1 MRYILPKFILKAL
14 DQEHGT
20 HIDKELVKQW
30 SKWNVKH
37 GYSEPGKKIVTEEW
51 CPGIFIIKNWYFLDY
66 RFLYYKCLGT
76 VVIT

>member
-37 GYSEPGKKIVTEEW
+37 GYSEPGKIRGVVSRHLYYQKVIY
-51 CPGIFIIKNWYFLDY
+51 FIE
-66 RFLYYKCLGT
+66 FLYYKCQGT
-76 VVIT
+76 C